1 MNDFLVVKHAQGA
14 PGLRLAGLGPNLIPQ
29 RALNK
34 LIKLF
39 DNNTSW
45 AKGRSKKEV
54 KIMLSHSKVIVSLW
68 NKNKL
73 IGFGRATTDESF
85 RAVLWDIVIDHN
97 YQKRGLGKLVV
108 NSLLTNNK
116 QWGCIV
122 NKEIN
127 IKKEAQTK
135 KNINFLH
142 PRASREPK
150 KQNKKTI

>member
-1 MNDFLVVKHAQGA
+1 MNDFIVVKHAKGA
-14 PGLRLAGLGPNLIPQ
+14 PGLRLAGLGPNFIPQ
-29 RALNK
+29 RALKK

-54 KIMLSHSKVIVSLW
+54 KTMLSHSKVIVSLW

-97 YQKRGLGKLVV
+97 YHKKGLGKLVV
-108 NSLLTNNK
+108 NSLLKHRAIYKVEKIYIITTFCNDFYSK
-116 QWGCIV
+116 MGFISS
-122 NKEIN
+122 
-127 IKKEAQTK
+127 
-135 KNINFLH
+135 KNQKLMVIEL
-142 PRASREPK
+142 
-150 KQNKKTI
+150 